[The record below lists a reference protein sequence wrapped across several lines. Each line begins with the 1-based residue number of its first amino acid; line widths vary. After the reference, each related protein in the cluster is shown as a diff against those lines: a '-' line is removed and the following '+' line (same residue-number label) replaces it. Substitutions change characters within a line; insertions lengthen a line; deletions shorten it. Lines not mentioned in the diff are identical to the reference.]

1 MHDVLKLLVL
11 VAVPSLVGPTVAERK
26 QAAVAWS
33 ATHGPTMDAR
43 RARPDGGLPCFTA
56 RAPAPAQCERTL
68 ELCATEQSGG
78 SPGDSWSAELELS
91 PGDGV
96 PSIPLHVR
104 EGRMADERGCENT
117 PFQNSPP
124 PTGAQEQAGQRAFKA
139 CVKAEQ
145 ARLDRSSTDYRCT
158 LLAINPCRFEAYLS
172 CTGRKRGQPVRG
184 TFWFSFA
191 PDAGEFG
198 TWEKGA
204 PEFVD
209 QRAE

>member
-11 VAVPSLVGPTVAERK
+11 LAVPSFVGPTVAERK

-33 ATHGPTMDAR
+33 ASHGPTMDAR
-43 RARPDGGLPCFTA
+43 HARPDGGLPCFTV

-78 SPGDSWSAELELS
+78 FPGDSWGSTLELS
-91 PGDGV
+91 LGDGA
-96 PSIPLHVR
+96 PSLPLHVR
-104 EGRMADERGCENT
+104 AGSVADERGCEST

-124 PTGAQEQAGQRAFKA
+124 PTRAQEQARQRAFRA
-139 CVKAEQ
+139 CMKAEQ
-145 ARLDRSSTDYRCT
+145 ARLDRLSTDYRCT

-172 CTGRKRGQPVRG
+172 CTGRKSGEPVRG
-184 TFWFSFA
+184 PFWFSFA
-191 PDAGEFG
+191 PDAGDFG

-204 PEFVD
+204 PDFVD